1 MELDNLSWVAVVPR
15 ANCSDDRT
23 NCSDGT
29 DRFDEAEH
37 GRSFFMTAVL
47 VLYGLICCAGTI
59 GNGLVI
65 IVVLRFAKMRSVT
78 NTYIFNL
85 ALSDLFF
92 LLGLPFLIV
101 TGCQEM
107 WIFGNAMCKIF
118 FVLTSLNQFTGVF
131 TLTVMGADR
140 YLAVCHAIAS
150 MPYRTPFVARIV
162 CLVVWVGSFLVML
175 PIFLYARAVEYE
187 GTVSC
192 TIDWPS
198 GQAIREDRA
207 FIWYAFCLSFAV
219 PVSLISVFYFLV
231 VLHLKSIGPNK
242 NTRGKTERQTCKY
255 GLTSRRRQEGIYLRI
270 LSTFY

>member
-1 MELDNLSWVAVVPR
+1 MESDNLSWTDIPA
-15 ANCSDDRT
+15 ANFSEV
-23 NCSDGT
+23 DGT
-29 DRFDEAEH
+29 NSSTDADH
-37 GRSFFMTAVL
+37 SQSSGRPLFMTLVL
-47 VLYGLICCAGTI
+47 VIYGLICCAGTV

-101 TGCQEM
+101 TVCQEM

-118 FVLTSLNQFTGVF
+118 YVLTSLNQFTGVF
-131 TLTVMGADR
+131 TLTVMSADR

-150 MPYRTPFVARIV
+150 MRYRTPFVARIV
-162 CLVVWVGSFLVML
+162 CLIVWAGSFLVML
-175 PIFLYARAVEYE
+175 PIFLYAKTVEYE
-187 GTVSC
+187 GGVSC
-192 TIDWPS
+192 TIEWPK
-198 GQAIREDRA
+198 GQAIREEQA

-242 NTRGKTERQTCKY
+242 NTRGKTDRPDRQTH
-255 GLTSRRRQEGIYLRI
+255 RP
-270 LSTFY
+270 